1 VNRLPSSELPQW
13 AQALWVGYVDLDAGG
28 EDESALDDAERA
40 RAQRFAFDELRR
52 RFRQS
57 HAFLRRALGEVL
69 GVAPAT
75 LRFTTGEAGRPYL
88 TGGGPDFNLSHSGRW
103 AAVAISPRGRVGIDV
118 EVVRPLS
125 DLWGV
130 ARSVF
135 TAAECEVL
143 APLAEPERVAPFFR
157 GWTRKEALLK
167 ASGLGIT
174 HHLMETEVTLGG
186 AAEVLRVP
194 EVMRRST
201 WRLAALPRPDGTE
214 AALALETSG

>member
-1 VNRLPSSELPQW
+1 M
-13 AQALWVGYVDLDAGG
+13 AFADLDAGA
-28 EDESALDDAERA
+28 EDESVLDDGERA

-75 LRFTTGEAGRPYL
+75 LRFATGDAGRPSL
-88 TGGGPDFNLSHSGRW
+88 AGGGPDFNLSHSGRW

-118 EVVRPLS
+118 EVVRPMT

-135 TAAECEVL
+135 TPAECEVL
-143 APLAEPERVAPFFR
+143 APLADAARVVPFFR

-174 HHLMETEVTLGG
+174 RHLMDTEVSLS
-186 AAEVLRVP
+186 EHPLVLRVP
-194 EVMRRST
+194 EAMRHAT

-214 AALALETSG
+214 AALALELGG

>member
-1 VNRLPSSELPQW
+1 MGF
-13 AQALWVGYVDLDAGG
+13 ADLDAAA
-28 EDESALDDAERA
+28 EDEAVLDEAERA

-69 GVAPAT
+69 GVAPAS
-75 LRFTTGEAGRPYL
+75 LRFSIGDAGRPYL
-88 TGGGPDFNLSHSGRW
+88 AGGGPDFNLSHSGRW

-118 EVVRPLS
+118 EVVRPMT

-135 TAAECEVL
+135 TPAECEVL
-143 APLAEPERVAPFFR
+143 VPLAEAQRLAPFFR

-174 HHLMETEVTLGG
+174 RHLMDTEVSLQ
-186 AAEVLRVP
+186 EHPRVLRVP
-194 EVMRRST
+194 EVMRQST
-201 WRLAALPRPDGTE
+201 WLLAALPRPDGTE
-214 AALALETSG
+214 AALALETRG